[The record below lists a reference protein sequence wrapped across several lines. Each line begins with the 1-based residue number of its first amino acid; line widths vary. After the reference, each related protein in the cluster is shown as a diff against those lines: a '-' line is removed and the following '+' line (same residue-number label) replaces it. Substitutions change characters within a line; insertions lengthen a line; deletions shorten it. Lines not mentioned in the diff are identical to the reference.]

1 MLNGKQYRIHRNMYL
16 YEKWLKETGQGI
28 YADYI
33 TDTSSKTYTPR
44 YTDEEIATAQT
55 TDWLDEVTR
64 TGMQQSHNVSL
75 TGGSEKTQ
83 YAASLNYFTQK
94 GVVKNNAMD
103 RFTMKVNL
111 DQELSKYIKTG
122 FSLHLSRNQYDNSS
136 LGDNDFENAGII
148 SSALR
153 FDPSVP
159 VRDENGDYSIF
170 PDMAQYP
177 NPISLLEVTD
187 KTTSDRVLV
196 NGYLQA
202 EPIKGL
208 TLKANLGVDR
218 RYDKNKSYV
227 PNTTVAGAAKG
238 GIANILQ
245 RDNID
250 YLMELT
256 ANYTKD
262 FGNHS
267 LTALVGYSYQQFNQE
282 SVYAGNEDF
291 STDGFLYNNLQAGA
305 GTKPYVNPQ
314 PGKVL

>member
-153 FDPSVP
+153 FDRIWHNTPIRYRCSKLLIKQQAT
-159 VRDENGDYSIF
+159 EF
-170 PDMAQYP
+170 WLMAIYKQ
-177 NPISLLEVTD
+177 S
-187 KTTSDRVLV
+187 
-196 NGYLQA
+196 Q
-202 EPIKGL
+202 
-208 TLKANLGVDR
+208 
-218 RYDKNKSYV
+218 
-227 PNTTVAGAAKG
+227 
-238 GIANILQ
+238 
-245 RDNID
+245 
-250 YLMELT
+250 
-256 ANYTKD
+256 
-262 FGNHS
+262 
-267 LTALVGYSYQQFNQE
+267 
-282 SVYAGNEDF
+282 
-291 STDGFLYNNLQAGA
+291 
-305 GTKPYVNPQ
+305 
-314 PGKVL
+314 

>member
-238 GIANILQ
+238 GDSQ
-245 RDNID
+245 
-250 YLMELT
+250 
-256 ANYTKD
+256 
-262 FGNHS
+262 HP
-267 LTALVGYSYQQFNQE
+267 
-282 SVYAGNEDF
+282 
-291 STDGFLYNNLQAGA
+291 ST
-305 GTKPYVNPQ
+305 
-314 PGKVL
+314 

>member
-1 MLNGKQYRIHRNMYL
+1 MYL

-122 FSLHLSRNQYDNSS
+122 FSLHLSRNQYDKVLFRQLCASTPVS
-136 LGDNDFENAGII
+136 
-148 SSALR
+148 
-153 FDPSVP
+153 PSVMK
-159 VRDENGDYSIF
+159 
-170 PDMAQYP
+170 MAIIQSSRIWH
-177 NPISLLEVTD
+177 NTPIRYRCSKLLI
-187 KTTSDRVLV
+187 KQ
-196 NGYLQA
+196 QA
-202 EPIKGL
+202 TEFW
-208 TLKANLGVDR
+208 
-218 RYDKNKSYV
+218 
-227 PNTTVAGAAKG
+227 
-238 GIANILQ
+238 
-245 RDNID
+245 
-250 YLMELT
+250 LM
-256 ANYTKD
+256 AIYKQ
-262 FGNHS
+262 S
-267 LTALVGYSYQQFNQE
+267 Q
-282 SVYAGNEDF
+282 
-291 STDGFLYNNLQAGA
+291 
-305 GTKPYVNPQ
+305 
-314 PGKVL
+314 